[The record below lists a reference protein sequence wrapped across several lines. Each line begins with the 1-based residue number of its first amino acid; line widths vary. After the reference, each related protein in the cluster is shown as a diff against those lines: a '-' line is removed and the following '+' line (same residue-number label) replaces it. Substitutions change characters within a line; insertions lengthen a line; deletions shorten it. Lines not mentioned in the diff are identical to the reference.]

1 MESGNIS
8 LITSPATLNVSDFFS
23 IDQDGEYYFLLLF
36 FSGPKSRSG
45 TYGKIMLFCI
55 RKLSL
60 PLIMYRCLVAW

>member
-8 LITSPATLNVSDFFS
+8 LITSPATLNVSDFFPS
-23 IDQDGEYYFLLLF
+23 IKMVNTISCCFF

-45 TYGKIMLFCI
+45 TYGKIML
-55 RKLSL
+55 SL